1 MEGRARYNDVE
12 LAEFKQLIEEK
23 LKLATREYD
32 QLMDSLMN
40 RGSNDVV
47 DTSPTYKTLEEGS
60 AVQSKEEMTNMAA
73 RQLKFIQGLQS
84 ALVRIDNKT
93 YGICRVT
100 GKLIPK
106 ERLRAVP
113 PQALRGRCKR
123 RKIKSESPADEQLET
138 IERNDGTQPFVRI
151 RFTFSPVCPHFV
163 VDVRRYYPH
172 CLDPRSTYKVQGQ
185 DRNAALPVARCD
197 ELV

>member
-93 YGICRVT
+93 YGIDRIT
-100 GKLIPK
+100 GELIPK
-106 ERLRAVP
+106 ERLRVVP
-113 PQALRGRCKR
+113 HATL
-123 RKIKSESPADEQLET
+123 S
-138 IERNDGTQPFVRI
+138 
-151 RFTFSPVCPHFV
+151 
-163 VDVRRYYPH
+163 
-172 CLDPRSTYKVQGQ
+172 
-185 DRNAALPVARCD
+185 VASK
-197 ELV
+197 EANKQH